1 LQTIPITWL
10 FSTWGLDL
18 VDLFKKVKGGFAHIF
33 IVVDNFTKWIEVK
46 PAVSITAAK
55 VVEFI
60 KEIICRFGV
69 PNNIITN
76 NRTRF
81 TTRKFKDF

>member
-1 LQTIPITWL
+1 
-10 FSTWGLDL
+10 
-18 VDLFKKVKGGFAHIF
+18 
-33 IVVDNFTKWIEVK
+33 
-46 PAVSITAAK
+46 
-55 VVEFI
+55 VEFI

-76 NRTRF
+76 NGSRF